1 MKEIY
6 ETPVATVVV
15 LDQEDVLTA
24 SVDDDWSLPY

>member
-15 LDQEDVLTA
+15 LDKEDVLTT
-24 SVDDDWSLPY
+24 SDWSLPY

>member
-15 LDQEDVLTA
+15 LDKEDVLTA
-24 SVDDDWSLPY
+24 SDDWSLPY